1 MTITGDARKRM
12 AHAPGSRGGR
22 EAGFSMSEL
31 VMVISILFVLAS
43 IVVNA
48 MSQYLEGG
56 KIALAAERQEM
67 LNRAVYTFAQQNY
80 QIVFSPMGESSGDEL
95 AILRTL
101 QYRDPNSYRAK
112 IGSPY
117 IDPRYNPATSSNTTD
132 YRLQWT
138 GKVFNVLA
146 PGDSGSGL
154 LMNFD
159 GTDFTTP
166 FAFPPDFQ
174 MAGN

>member
-1 MTITGDARKRM
+1 MTITGSARKRM
-12 AHAPGSRGGR
+12 ADAPWSQGRR
-22 EAGFSMSEL
+22 EAGFSMTEL
-31 VMVISILFVLAS
+31 VIVISILSVLAG
-43 IVVNA
+43 IVVNS

-56 KIALAAERQEM
+56 KVALAEERQEM

-80 QIVFSPMGESSGDEL
+80 QIVSSPMGETSGDEL

-101 QYRDPNSYRAK
+101 QYRDPNIYRAK
-112 IGSPY
+112 LGSPY
-117 IDPRYNPATSSNTTD
+117 IDPRYNPGTSSSPED

>member
-1 MTITGDARKRM
+1 MTLAGSNGNRTRN
-12 AHAPGSRGGR
+12 APWQQGR
-22 EAGFSMSEL
+22 CAAGFSMTEL
-31 VMVISILFVLAS
+31 VIVISILSVLAA
-43 IVVNA
+43 ITVNA
-48 MSQYLEGG
+48 MNQYLEGG
-56 KIALAAERQEM
+56 KIALTQERQEM

-80 QIVFSPMGESSGDEL
+80 QIVFSPMGDNAGDEL

-112 IGSPY
+112 LGSPY
-117 IDPRYNPATSSNTTD
+117 IDPRYNPGTSSSTKD

-138 GKVFNVLA
+138 GKVFKVLE

>member
-1 MTITGDARKRM
+1 MTIPGSARKRM
-12 AHAPGSRGGR
+12 ADAPWSQGR
-22 EAGFSMSEL
+22 RDAGFSMTEL
-31 VMVISILFVLAS
+31 VVVISILAVLAG

-48 MSQYLEGG
+48 MNQYLEGG
-56 KIALAAERQEM
+56 KVALANERQEM

-80 QIVFSPMGESSGDEL
+80 QIVFSPMGDSAGDEM

-101 QYRDPNSYRAK
+101 QYRDPNSNRAK
-112 IGSPY
+112 RGSPY
-117 IDPRYNPATSSNTTD
+117 IDPRYNPATSSNTKD
-132 YRLQWT
+132 YRLQWS
-138 GKVFNVLA
+138 GQMYRLLS
-146 PGDSGSGL
+146 PGDSGNGL

>member
-1 MTITGDARKRM
+1 MIMTGSARKRM
-12 AHAPGSRGGR
+12 ARAPWSQGR
-22 EAGFSMSEL
+22 RQAGFSMTEL
-31 VMVISILFVLAS
+31 VIVISILSVLAG
-43 IVVNA
+43 IVVNS
-48 MSQYLEGG
+48 MGQFLQGG
-56 KIALAAERQEM
+56 KIALATERQEM

-80 QIVFSPMGESSGDEL
+80 QIVFSPMGDSAGDEL

-101 QYRDPNSYRAK
+101 QYRDPNNYRAK
-112 IGSPY
+112 RGSPY
-117 IDPRYNPATSSNTTD
+117 IDPRYNPATSSSTQD

-138 GKVFNVLA
+138 GQMYKLLS
-146 PGDSGSGL
+146 PGDSGNGL